1 MRGNKKMPQ
10 ILQVSPTRMELLKQK
25 QRLAMAQRA
34 HDLLEDKR
42 DELIQQFL
50 PLVKEVQ
57 DMQKKAAAN
66 LRQIYADFQIAT
78 LLNWEREIEEAL
90 MWTKMKIDLEISGEG
105 RLKTPQ
111 FKLITKED
119 PLCYGFYGTNWKLDF
134 ALRAFLNILPFLLH
148 LAQKEEEVR
157 RLAKEIERT
166 RRRVNALE
174 YIFIPRVKET
184 VKYITMKLEER
195 ERAHIINLMKI
206 KEIMG
211 RS

>member
-1 MRGNKKMPQ
+1 MPQ
-10 ILQVSPTRMELLKQK
+10 VLHVSPTRMELLKQK

-90 MWTKMKIDLEISGEG
+90 IWTKMKIDLEISGEG
-105 RLKTPQ
+105 RLKAPQ
-111 FKLITKED
+111 F
-119 PLCYGFYGTNWKLDF
+119 
-134 ALRAFLNILPFLLH
+134 
-148 LAQKEEEVR
+148 
-157 RLAKEIERT
+157 
-166 RRRVNALE
+166 
-174 YIFIPRVKET
+174 
-184 VKYITMKLEER
+184 
-195 ERAHIINLMKI
+195 
-206 KEIMG
+206 
-211 RS
+211 